1 MERWNGG
8 EGVEWGG
15 DQGDKIQLSLFEKLV
30 ESSRSKRSLA
40 DSVP

>member
-1 MERWNGG
+1 MERGG
-8 EGVEWGG
+8 RGGVGGG